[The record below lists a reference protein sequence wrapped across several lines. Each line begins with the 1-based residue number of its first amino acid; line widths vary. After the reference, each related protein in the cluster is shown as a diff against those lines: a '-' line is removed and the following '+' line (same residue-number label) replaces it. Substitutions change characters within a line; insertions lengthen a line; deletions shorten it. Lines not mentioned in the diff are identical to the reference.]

1 MLKTLR
7 IKNFKAWKDTGEL
20 RMAPLTVFFGP
31 NSAGKSSIGHLL
43 LALKQTVIS
52 ADRRRAINLGDSN
65 SLVDL
70 GTYED
75 CINSHDITR
84 AMEFS
89 IAWTLPKRLEIRD
102 PLTSSA
108 VYDGNSLKLDVQIIA
123 NGNGQPAIRKLE
135 YLLSGGTRSALDVS
149 YGHGENGSFL
159 LNSKGYSFTRTTGRP
174 WSLDEP
180 EKFYR
185 ISDQTRARFQNASF
199 LSDFSLA
206 VEALFGSL
214 HHLGP
219 LREEP
224 RRIYQ
229 WSGESYEDVGAKG
242 ENIIGAMLAAQAQ
255 GRKLNRKAR
264 AVMADF
270 FPFIA
275 QWLKEIGII
284 YSFEL
289 RPVAEGR
296 KEYEVLIKTHPKASE
311 VRITDVGFG
320 ISQVLPAIV
329 QAFYSPP
336 ESIVLMEQPEIHL
349 HPHVQAGLADVFIS
363 AIKSREKESHRNVQL
378 IVESHSEHFL
388 DRLQRRIAEQEL
400 NPESVAVYFCSVN
413 RGEPCIEELK
423 IDEYGEISNWPES
436 FFGNEMDELTARTVA
451 AMARKKA

>member
-1 MLKTLR
+1 
-7 IKNFKAWKDTGEL
+7 
-20 RMAPLTVFFGP
+20 
-31 NSAGKSSIGHLL
+31 
-43 LALKQTVIS
+43 
-52 ADRRRAINLGDSN
+52 
-65 SLVDL
+65 
-70 GTYED
+70 
-75 CINSHDITR
+75 
-84 AMEFS
+84 
-89 IAWTLPKRLEIRD
+89 
-102 PLTSSA
+102 
-108 VYDGNSLKLDVQIIA
+108 
-123 NGNGQPAIRKLE
+123 
-135 YLLSGGTRSALDVS
+135 
-149 YGHGENGSFL
+149 
-159 LNSKGYSFTRTTGRP
+159 
-174 WSLDEP
+174 
-180 EKFYR
+180 
-185 ISDQTRARFQNASF
+185 
-199 LSDFSLA
+199 
-206 VEALFGSL
+206 LFGSL

-242 ENIIGAMLAAQAQ
+242 ENVIGAMLAAQAQ

-270 FPFIA
+270 IPFIA

-349 HPHVQAGLADVFIS
+349 HPHVPAGLADVFIS

-378 IVESHSEHFL
+378 IVESHSKHFL
-388 DRLQRRIAEQEL
+388 DRLQRRIAEQE
-400 NPESVAVYFCSVN
+400 VN
-413 RGEPCIEELK
+413 LELVREFLRQR
-423 IDEYGEISNWPES
+423 DG
-436 FFGNEMDELTARTVA
+436 
-451 AMARKKA
+451 